1 MRLLSKFIF
10 FITGWKVAGAVP
22 KDIEKA
28 VVVAAPHTSMWD
40 FIYVTCAFSL
50 MRLPMT
56 LAVKKEMFFF
66 PLGSLLKSLG
76 AMPIDRKPKSP
87 GEKKLSTV
95 DAMVNLFDTEG
106 KVFMVVAPEGTRKQ
120 VKRWKTG
127 FYRVAEGAGVPIVLG
142 YLDYKTKR
150 AGIGPT
156 IHLSGDMEADI
167 EKIMKFYRPIVAKY
181 PEKGVK

>member
-22 KDIEKA
+22 KDIDKA
-28 VVVAAPHTSMWD
+28 VMVAAPHTSMWD
-40 FIYVTCAFSL
+40 FVYVTCAFSL
-50 MRLPMT
+50 MRLPMK
-56 LAVKKEMFFF
+56 LAIKKEMFFF
-66 PLGSLLKSLG
+66 PLGWLLKTLG
-76 AMPIDRKPKSP
+76 GMPIDRKSKKT

-95 DAMVNLFDTEG
+95 QAMINLFDTDE

-142 YLDYKTKR
+142 YLDYKNKE
-150 AGIGPT
+150 AGIGPI
-156 IHLSGDMEADI
+156 IHVSNDMEADI
-167 EKIMKFYRPIVAKY
+167 EKIMAFYRPIVAKH

>member
-40 FIYVTCAFSL
+40 FVYVTCAFSL
-50 MRLPMT
+50 MGLPMT
-56 LAVKKEMFFF
+56 LAIKKEMFFF
-66 PLGSLLKSLG
+66 PLGWLLKLLG
-76 AMPIDRKPKSP
+76 GMPIDRKPKSP
-87 GEKKLSTV
+87 REKKLSTV
-95 DAMVNLFDTEG
+95 DAMVNLFDTDR

-142 YLDYKTKR
+142 YLDYKKKS

-156 IHLSGDMEADI
+156 IHLSDDMGADI

-181 PEKGVK
+181 PEKGVA